1 MCHGATVRTYSS
13 DRRAISA
20 FPKRTA
26 GRYTPPLSRRK
37 IQRGLLPAPAQ
48 SSASGTSDQ
57 LLLLHFCTS
66 TRNIVILPIHI
77 SARPWDRPSSRGVRG
92 CSRRAARRWIESR
105 PLRRTLTDHRRD
117 PENHAADESGGAK
130 SG

>member
-37 IQRGLLPAPAQ
+37 IQRGRLPAPAQ

-57 LLLLHFCTS
+57 LL
-66 TRNIVILPIHI
+66 
-77 SARPWDRPSSRGVRG
+77 
-92 CSRRAARRWIESR
+92 
-105 PLRRTLTDHRRD
+105 PLRSEERRVGKECRSRWW
-117 PENHAADESGGAK
+117 PEHEKKKKTQVGAMTTGMK
-130 SG
+130 VSS